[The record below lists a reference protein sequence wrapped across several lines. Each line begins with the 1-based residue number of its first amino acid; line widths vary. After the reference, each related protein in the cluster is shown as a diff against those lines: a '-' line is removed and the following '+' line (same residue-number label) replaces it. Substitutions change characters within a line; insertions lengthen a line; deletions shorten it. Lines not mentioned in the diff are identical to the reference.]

1 MKNILSKFYLF
12 SKLSFSLS
20 LLLILI
26 LLGYLFY
33 RSYSSLSAS
42 ENNKALQN
50 NNLQNSINL
59 NSSKIQK
66 IELLISEN
74 NIKLNNIFDVLDKK
88 NENIDSNNILKEIQN
103 DFINIKTELK
113 NIQIEL
119 QNNKI
124 TKEQLPKSNI
134 DKINITNIAKLIK
147 LKFENGKDYSTELE
161 LFSNII
167 GNESV
172 HIAEKLYIINNKK
185 FLGSE
190 FLISSFKKE
199 TNNYISANLIKKN
212 KLIET
217 MLPYIEIQPS
227 KSKKL
232 SDSRLIAIGNI
243 LTQLEKNKYLEAAQS
258 IKSIDENNNF
268 FNSTIQQLSIAI
280 EFKNTI
286 EDFISY
292 G

>member
-12 SKLSFSLS
+12 SKLSLSLS
-20 LLLILI
+20 LLFILI

-33 RSYSSLSAS
+33 RSYSSLSVS
-42 ENNKALQN
+42 ENDEELQN
-50 NNLQNSINL
+50 NSLENSINL
-59 NSSKIQK
+59 NSSRIEK
-66 IELLISEN
+66 IELLLSEN
-74 NIKLNNIFDVLDKK
+74 NLKLNNIFDVLDKK
-88 NENIDSNNILKEIQN
+88 SENIDSSTVLKEIQK
-103 DFINIKTELK
+103 DFINIKKELK

-134 DKINITNIAKLIK
+134 DKINITNIAELIK

-161 LFSNII
+161 LFSNIL
-167 GNESV
+167 GNEGL
-172 HIAEKLYIINNKK
+172 HIAEKLYIINNNR
-185 FLGSE
+185 FIGSE
-190 FLISSFKKE
+190 SLISNFKKE
-199 TNNYISANLIKKN
+199 TNDYISANFIKKN

-217 MLPYIEIQPS
+217 ILPYIEIQPS

-232 SDSRLIAIGNI
+232 SDSRLIVIGNI
-243 LTQLEKNKYLEAAQS
+243 LTQLEKKKYLEAVKS

-280 EFKNTI
+280 EFKNTL